1 MALTSL
7 APAVSRSRKILA
19 EKSTEVALKL
29 VPEPT
34 VGKQADR
41 RYFAVF
47 VTLMGTVGLLF
58 LLFINT
64 LLAQDAFKLS
74 ELKAEAKLVSD
85 QREAIARTIDEIS
98 SPEALA
104 QKAAELG
111 MKPSKVPN
119 FLDLNSSL
127 EKAEVKNG

>member
-7 APAVSRSRKILA
+7 APAVGRSRKILS
-19 EKSTEVALKL
+19 EKTAEVALKL
-29 VPEPT
+29 VPEPS

-41 RYFAVF
+41 RFFAVF
-47 VTLMGTVGLLF
+47 VSIVGVLGLL
-58 LLFINT
+58 LLLLINT

-85 QREAIARTIDEIS
+85 QREAIAREIDAIS

-119 FLDLNSSL
+119 FLDLNAYP
-127 EKAEVKNG
+127 EKDVINNG

>member
-7 APAVSRSRKILA
+7 APAVTRSRKILA

-29 VPEPT
+29 VPQPT
-34 VGKQADR
+34 DGKQADR
-41 RYFAVF
+41 RFFAVF
-47 VTLMGTVGLLF
+47 VSIVGAIGLMF
-58 LLFINT
+58 LLLINT

-85 QREAIARTIDEIS
+85 QREAIAREIDAIS

-104 QKAAELG
+104 KKATELG

-119 FLDLNSSL
+119 FLDLTPSL
-127 EKAEVKNG
+127 EKNGVNNG

>member
-7 APAVSRSRKILA
+7 APAVGRSRKILS
-19 EKSTEVALKL
+19 EKTAEVALKL
-29 VPEPT
+29 VPEPS

-41 RYFAVF
+41 RFFAIF
-47 VTLMGTVGLLF
+47 VSIVGVLGLL
-58 LLFINT
+58 LLLLINT

-85 QREAIARTIDEIS
+85 QREAIAREIDAIS

-119 FLDLNSSL
+119 FLDLNANT
-127 EKAEVKNG
+127 EKDVINNG

>member
-7 APAVSRSRKILA
+7 APAVTRSKKILA

-34 VGKQADR
+34 AGKQADR
-41 RYFAVF
+41 RFFAVF
-47 VTLMGTVGLLF
+47 VSIVGTLGLLL

-85 QREAIARTIDEIS
+85 QREAIAREIDAIS

-104 QKAAELG
+104 QKATELG

-119 FLDLNSSL
+119 FLELRSNP
-127 EKAEVKNG
+127 EKDVINNG

>member
-7 APAVSRSRKILA
+7 APAVGRSRKILT
-19 EKSTEVALKL
+19 EKTAEVALKL
-29 VPEPT
+29 VPEPS

-41 RYFAVF
+41 RFFAVF
-47 VTLMGTVGLLF
+47 VSIVGVLGLL
-58 LLFINT
+58 LLLLINT

-85 QREAIARTIDEIS
+85 QREAIAREIDAIS

-104 QKAAELG
+104 KKAAELG

-119 FLDLNSSL
+119 FLDLNANT
-127 EKAEVKNG
+127 KKDVINNG

>member
-7 APAVSRSRKILA
+7 APAVGRSRKILT
-19 EKSTEVALKL
+19 EKTAEVALKL
-29 VPEPT
+29 VPEPS

-41 RYFAVF
+41 RFFAIF
-47 VTLMGTVGLLF
+47 VSIVGVLGLL
-58 LLFINT
+58 LLLLINT

-85 QREAIARTIDEIS
+85 QREAIAREIDAIS

-119 FLDLNSSL
+119 FLDLNANP
-127 EKAEVKNG
+127 EKDVINNG

>member
-7 APAVSRSRKILA
+7 APAVVRSRKILA
-19 EKSTEVALKL
+19 EKSAEVALKL

-34 VGKQADR
+34 EGKQADR

-47 VTLMGTVGLLF
+47 VTLVGVVGLVF

-119 FLDLNSSL
+119 FLDLTPSL
-127 EKAEVKNG
+127 EKAVVKNG

>member
-7 APAVSRSRKILA
+7 APAVTRSRKILA

-29 VPEPT
+29 VPQPT
-34 VGKQADR
+34 DGKQADR
-41 RYFAVF
+41 RFFAVF
-47 VTLMGTVGLLF
+47 VSIVGAIGLMF
-58 LLFINT
+58 LLLINT

-74 ELKAEAKLVSD
+74 ESKAEAKLVSD
-85 QREAIARTIDEIS
+85 QREAIAREIDAIS

-104 QKAAELG
+104 KKATELG

-119 FLDLNSSL
+119 FLDLTPSL
-127 EKAEVKNG
+127 EKNGVNNG

>member
-7 APAVSRSRKILA
+7 APAVTRSKKILA

-29 VPEPT
+29 VPEPSA
-34 VGKQADR
+34 GKQADR
-41 RYFAVF
+41 RFFAVF
-47 VTLMGTVGLLF
+47 VSIVGALGLLL

-85 QREAIARTIDEIS
+85 QREAIAREIDAIS

-104 QKAAELG
+104 QKASELG

-119 FLDLNSSL
+119 FLELKSKP
-127 EKAEVKNG
+127 EKDVINTG

>member
-7 APAVSRSRKILA
+7 APAVVRSRKILA
-19 EKSTEVALKL
+19 EKSAEVALKL

-34 VGKQADR
+34 EGKQADR

-47 VTLMGTVGLLF
+47 VTLVGVVGLVF

-119 FLDLNSSL
+119 FLDLNSSV
-127 EKAEVKNG
+127 EKTVVKNG

>member
-7 APAVSRSRKILA
+7 APAVGRSKKILT
-19 EKSTEVALKL
+19 EKTAEVALKL
-29 VPEPT
+29 VPEPS

-41 RYFAVF
+41 RFFAVF
-47 VTLMGTVGLLF
+47 VSIVGVLGLL
-58 LLFINT
+58 LLLLINT

-85 QREAIARTIDEIS
+85 QREAIAREIDAIS

-104 QKAAELG
+104 KKAAELG

-119 FLDLNSSL
+119 FLDLNANT
-127 EKAEVKNG
+127 EKDVINNG

>member
-7 APAVSRSRKILA
+7 APAVGRSRKILS
-19 EKSTEVALKL
+19 EKTAEVALKL
-29 VPEPT
+29 VPEPS

-41 RYFAVF
+41 RFFAIF
-47 VTLMGTVGLLF
+47 VSIVGVLGLL
-58 LLFINT
+58 LLLLINT

-85 QREAIARTIDEIS
+85 QREAIAREIDAIS

-119 FLDLNSSL
+119 FLDLNAYP
-127 EKAEVKNG
+127 EKDVINNG

>member
-7 APAVSRSRKILA
+7 APAVTRSKKILT
-19 EKSTEVALKL
+19 EKTAEVALKL

-34 VGKQADR
+34 AGKQADR
-41 RYFAVF
+41 KFFAVF
-47 VTLMGTVGLLF
+47 VSIVGVIGLLF
-58 LLFINT
+58 LLLINT

-85 QREAIARTIDEIS
+85 QREAIAREIDAIS

-104 QKAAELG
+104 IKATELG

-119 FLDLNSSL
+119 FLDLNTSP
-127 EKAEVKNG
+127 EKDVIKNG

>member
-1 MALTSL
+1 MTLTSL
-7 APAVSRSRKILA
+7 APAVGRSRKILS
-19 EKSTEVALKL
+19 EKTAEVALKL
-29 VPEPT
+29 VPEPS

-41 RYFAVF
+41 RFFAVF
-47 VTLMGTVGLLF
+47 VSIVGVLGLL
-58 LLFINT
+58 LLLLINT

-85 QREAIARTIDEIS
+85 QREAIAREIDAIS

-119 FLDLNSSL
+119 FLDLNANT
-127 EKAEVKNG
+127 EKDVINNG